1 MSNQVFISHATAD
14 DAVVKELREALEARG
29 VAVWADSREL
39 SGGEPLRTHVQKAI
53 EQAPQFLVVLGP
65 NTANSPWVQEEVQ
78 HARKVAESR
87 KDGYKL
93 IPLMLPG
100 VEPAALKL
108 WFGEEPIGVKLT
120 DGPGRIQKALPEIFA
135 ALGRA
140 LPDDPQ
146 PAQTRDATPVAD
158 LILELSEPAIV
169 ETNGARRATAKAV
182 LIYDPPESNAE
193 AVRSQRFVF
202 TAPLGVI
209 EAGELA
215 WYLEGYPRWPAT
227 EGVFADRAKAVVDAL
242 PKWGKQLYDAAI
254 APAVTHDAGRN
265 AFSAWNQP
273 RANIERRFSV
283 LVDENFL
290 ADPAL
295 GDEAKAAKEAQ
306 AKEAAALLLSLPW
319 ELAHDDRD
327 YLFQGARG
335 VRVRRRLPNQITKD
349 PLTTTAPLRVL
360 LVSPRPEQNDQD
372 ARVAYIDHRVSARPL
387 VESLSALGD
396 LARLTILNPPTFPA
410 LQNELQRACDAGQP
424 YHVVHFDGH
433 GVFDRPRRDGL
444 GGHHGL
450 GALVF
455 EHPDDT
461 ARLEHR
467 RCELVDAQRLAGII
481 RDHRVPLFFLEAC
494 QSAQAGQDP
503 TSSVAGRLLQGGVAS
518 VAAMSHSV
526 LVETARRFISVF
538 YQKLLGGERVGQA
551 MLAAQQAL
559 KADPRRGKAFTGELK
574 MEDWFVPVLFQ
585 EETDP
590 QLIRETPSARVRAEI
605 QKARQLA
612 LGELPAPPPHTFV
625 GRSRELLKAERLLCR
640 DGDAAA
646 RYVVLRGEGGEG
658 KTALGCE
665 LARWL
670 VASQRFDR
678 TAFVSL
684 EQISDARAVLWAIGE
699 QLAPGFLSRAGQEQD
714 KAEQF
719 VERAL
724 RDHPTLIVV
733 DNCESVLPP
742 VQFGSNRREEAQ
754 AEESEV
760 RGQKSEEDQS
770 LVAGVLPN
778 PISGRASVPASPNF
792 SENQGN
798 QGSRGR
804 SPSHFALGQHALAS
818 AATESFDPKLLSD
831 LLALWQRL
839 SVMGGTRLIFT
850 TRTPLPE
857 PFDQH
862 HLTID
867 RLDRTEAIELVG
879 KVLGEDE
886 RMPRTANDVEN
897 EQQIEAL
904 VEAVNC
910 HARSLVLVAREL
922 IEHRLPPTTEAI
934 RQIMQAL
941 HQKHGDK
948 LNARELSLFASVELS
963 LRRLPKELR
972 QLVPPLAVFQG
983 GGHRASIAHV
993 LSAIGYLPAG
1003 EKAEQALI
1011 VLARALV
1018 EVGLAELLP
1027 YGYLRLDPALGP
1039 ALECELSAPQR
1050 QSAEAAWAE
1059 AMSRLIDFLYQQQ
1072 FKDAHLAATLTL
1084 LELPNLLAALEWH
1097 FRATY
1102 SALRTPHSAF
1112 TWDSVVGMATL
1123 LEGLLQNLGRPKA
1136 LARVAAFCAQAAAQ
1150 LGEWSHARF
1159 LAESAAIDRLIDAG
1173 RAAEAVPA
1181 ARSLLARAQAAG
1193 ESAFPEAAYGL
1204 ALCHFRLGRALK
1216 MSGDPQFALTPL
1228 AEARARFQKL
1238 ADAGSQ
1244 NAARM
1249 ASASLTERADCLRDL
1264 GQLDQAAAAYEEAN
1278 ESAKTRDDQRD
1289 VAANKFQLGTVLML
1303 QRRYPDALAA
1313 YTEARETFERLGEPA
1328 SVARA
1333 WHQIGMVCQE
1343 AGQSEAA
1350 ERAYQE
1356 ALRMKVQRGDR
1367 ADEAS
1372 TLGQLGNLYSG
1383 MGRAED
1389 AVRFHRQAA
1398 DIYAAH
1404 DIADLGNEGRGRNNI
1419 AGELLKLGR
1428 HNEARREI
1436 QRAIECKKPFGH
1448 AATIWNAYNILTI
1461 IERAAGNAPAAAQ
1474 ARGQAIAAYLAYRRD
1489 GGENQVGGI
1498 AVQVCAGVA
1507 QAIADGHPA
1516 QAAAELAQLAKKP
1529 DLPDYARRLLPAL
1542 QSILS
1547 GSRDRALAADPNL
1560 YYRDAA
1566 ELHLLLDR
1574 LGAAPLNT

>member
-1 MSNQVFISHATAD
+1 MSNQIFISHVTAD

-29 VAVWADSREL
+29 VPVWADSREL
-39 SGGEPLRTHVQKAI
+39 SGGEPLRTRVQKAI
-53 EQAPQFLVVLGP
+53 EQAPQFLVILGP
-65 NTANSPWVQEEVQ
+65 KTANSPWVQEEVQ
-78 HARKVAESR
+78 HARKVAEGR

-93 IPLMLPG
+93 IPVMLPG

-108 WFGEEPIGVKLT
+108 WFGEEPIGIKLT

-146 PAQTRDATPVAD
+146 PAKTKDATPVAD

-202 TAPLGVI
+202 TAPLI

-273 RANIERRFSV
+273 RANTERRFSV

-306 AKEAAALLLSLPW
+306 AKRAAALLLSLPW

-360 LVSPRPEQNDQD
+360 LVSPRPEEHTKDID
-372 ARVAYIDHRVSARPL
+372 VAYIDHRVSARPL

-410 LQNELQRACDAGQP
+410 LQTELQRARDAGQP

-494 QSAQAGQDP
+494 QSAQAEQDP

-590 QLIRETPSARVRAEI
+590 QLIRETPSARVREEI
-605 QKARQLA
+605 KKARRLA
-612 LGELPAPPPHTFV
+612 LGRLPDPPKHTFV

-699 QLAPGFLSRAGQEQD
+699 QLVPDFLSRAGQEQN

-724 RDHPTLIVV
+724 RDRPTLIVV

-742 VQFGSNRREEAQ
+742 VHFGSSRREEAQ
-754 AEESEV
+754 TSQSAIRNPQSAIDES
-760 RGQKSEEDQS
+760 
-770 LVAGVLPN
+770 LLT
-778 PISGRASVPASPNF
+778 
-792 SENQGN
+792 
-798 QGSRGR
+798 
-804 SPSHFALGQHALAS
+804 LAV
-818 AATESFDPKLLSD
+818 TESFDPKLVSD
-831 LLALWQRL
+831 LLALCQRL

-867 RLDRTEAIELVG
+867 RLDRTEAIGLVG

-886 RMPRTANDVEN
+886 RMPRAASDVEN

-941 HQKHGDK
+941 HQKHGEK

-963 LRRLPKELR
+963 LRRLPEELR
-972 QLVPPLAVFQG
+972 QLIPPLAVFQG
-983 GGHRASIAHV
+983 GAHVANIAHV
-993 LSAIGYLPAG
+993 LSAIGYLPPD
-1003 EKAEQALI
+1003 EKDQQAVI
-1011 VLARALV
+1011 VLAQALV

-1039 ALECELSAPQR
+1039 ALERELSAPQR
-1050 QSAEAAWAE
+1050 QSAEAAWAN
-1059 AMSRLIDFLYQQQ
+1059 AMSQLTRFLYKQQS
-1072 FKDAHLAATLTL
+1072 KDAHLAATLTL
-1084 LELPNLLAALEWH
+1084 LELPNLLAALE
-1097 FRATY
+1097 FRFKAASHASRVTDHL
-1102 SALRTPHSAF
+1102 SIS
-1112 TWDSVVGMATL
+1112 WDSIVGMATS

-1136 LARVAAFCAQAAAQ
+1136 LARVAALREQAAAQ

-1159 LAESAAIDRLIDAG
+1159 RAESAAIDRLLDAG
-1173 RAAEAVPA
+1173 RATEAVPA
-1181 ARSLLARAQAAG
+1181 ARSLLALTQAAG
-1193 ESAFPEAAYGL
+1193 ESAFPEAAYDL
-1204 ALCHFRLGRALK
+1204 AMCHLRLGRALSR
-1216 MSGDPQFALTPL
+1216 SGDPQSALTPL
-1228 AEARARFQKL
+1228 AEARARLRKL
-1238 ADAGSQ
+1238 AAAG
-1244 NAARM
+1244 M
-1249 ASASLTERADCLRDL
+1249 ASVSLAERADCLRAL
-1264 GQLDQAAAAYEEAN
+1264 GQLDQAAAAYEEKIKLA
-1278 ESAKTRDDQRD
+1278 EGLADKRQ
-1289 VAANKFQLGTVLML
+1289 VAVGKGQLGTVRML
-1303 QRRYPDALAA
+1303 QRRYPDALTA
-1313 YTEARETFERLGEPA
+1313 YTEARETFERLGEPGM
-1328 SVARA
+1328 VATA
-1333 WHQIGMVCQE
+1333 WHQIGRVCQE
-1343 AGQSEAA
+1343 AGQYEAA

-1356 ALRMKVQRGDR
+1356 SLRIEVQRGNR
-1367 ADEAS
+1367 PAEAS
-1372 TLGQLGNLYSG
+1372 TLGQLGNLYSEL
-1383 MGRAED
+1383 RRTED
-1389 AVRFHRQAA
+1389 AVCFYRQAA
-1398 DIYAAH
+1398 DIYAARE
-1404 DIADLGNEGRGRNNI
+1404 IADLAKEGLVRNNI
-1419 AGELLKLGR
+1419 ADKLLKLGR
-1428 HNEARREI
+1428 PDEARREI

-1448 AATIWNAYNILTI
+1448 AAEPWKSFAILSNI
-1461 IERAAGNAPAAAQ
+1461 ECAAGNAPAAAQ
-1474 ARGQAIAAYLAYRRD
+1474 ARGQAIVAYLAYRCD
-1489 GGENQVGGI
+1489 GGEPIGRGNC
-1498 AVQVCAGVA
+1498 ARLFAGVA

-1516 QAAAELAQLAKKP
+1516 QAATELAQLAKTP

-1547 GSRDRALAADPNL
+1547 GSRDRSVAADPNL
-1560 YYRDAA
+1560 YYADAA

-1574 LGAAPLNT
+1574 LGVAP